1 MEERQVYYMALA
13 ELKKDVIK
21 AAGGLCLCMGLVF
34 VCPQS
39 SQAAIRQA
47 EVQTRLSYI
56 VKIEAPKVDV
66 YADAS
71 DQSARQGQVARGQS
85 FEVLG
90 SAGQGWVRIKTD
102 GQGGYIKTSGNASLV
117 EKARETV
124 DVNVKKR
131 REVVEYALQ
140 FVGGRYAYGG
150 VDPNKGVDC
159 SGFTRYVLSNSASV
173 RLPHSSGGQSSYGTP
188 VSREEMQPGDLI
200 FYGSAKR
207 INHVAMYI
215 GDGKVVHASTEKTG
229 IKTSPYDYREPVKIV
244 SLLS

>member
-1 MEERQVYYMALA
+1 MDFTKIKRR
-13 ELKKDVIK
+13 VIK
-21 AAGGLCLCMGLVF
+21 TVGGLCLCAGMAIGF
-34 VCPQS
+34 PQS
-39 SQAAIRQA
+39 SHAAMRQA
-47 EVQTRLSYI
+47 EVQTRSSY
-56 VKIEAPKVDV
+56 VVMIEAPKVDV
-66 YADAS
+66 YASAS
-71 DQSARQGQVARGQS
+71 EDSARQGQVARGQS

-90 SAGQGWVRIKTD
+90 SEGQGWVKIKT
-102 GQGGYIKTSGNASLV
+102 GGRGGYIKTAGNASLV

-124 DVNVKKR
+124 DVNVKR
-131 REVVEYALQ
+131 RRQVVEFALQ

-173 RLPHSSGGQSSYGTP
+173 QLPHSSGGQSSYGTP
-188 VSREEMQPGDLI
+188 VSEEEMQPGDLI
-200 FYGSAKR
+200 FYGSGKR